1 MQGDSI
7 RGLGQYWDFGR
18 APAEAEADGC
28 SQSHPIFTSI
38 DREDAGMCFVVAI
51 YPKGH

>member
-1 MQGDSI
+1 M
-7 RGLGQYWDFGR
+7 RVGQYLDFGR
-18 APAEAEADGC
+18 ATAEAEADDC
-28 SQSHPIFTSI
+28 SESHPIFTII

>member
-1 MQGDSI
+1 MQRDSV
-7 RGLGQYWDFGR
+7 RGVGQYLDF
-18 APAEAEADGC
+18 EAEADDC